1 MSRTSTQQRRDM
13 ARAKGQFAMLERYG
27 MDPKM
32 VGQVFNRAVPVQ
44 NQDPNA
50 DISNVT
56 VPDTVAGLEEI
67 LGDTTRM
74 SQFAQAGQLK
84 AVLAAYARKTINAD
98 TDMRKQVLEQN
109 QVVLQDMLKAAQRE
123 GLKPGGTLD
132 LTGDDALKAMY
143 GFAKSKDASARA
155 RLYNKKAMGAKLD
168 QDFGNALDYWT
179 TVWHQAPNTMDRQE
193 KLSRLRNAFSSNVPS
208 EGGFLIPETLRSEIL
223 RVSLETALVRPR
235 ARVIPMETLRVPF
248 PAIDATTNQT
258 SVYGGIQA
266 FWTEEGATLQSSS
279 ATFSNVLLDAK
290 KLTTYCEVPN
300 ELIADSV
307 GSFEAL
313 MDEIF
318 PEALGFYEDYA
329 FIAGSGVGEP
339 LGVLNAGNSAI
350 VAVTAETG
358 QSTATIIWQNIVRMY
373 ARMLPT
379 SLSRAVWIASIDTF
393 PELATMSLSVGTGG
407 SAIWIN
413 NGVEGPP
420 MTILGRPVLFTEK
433 TNTLGTQ
440 GDINF
445 VDFGMYLLGDRQA
458 MSSTSS
464 AHYKFASDVT
474 AFRVVERVD
483 GRPWLKSSI
492 TPKNGGPNLSPYV
505 QLATRP

>member
-1 MSRTSTQQRRDM
+1 MSQTIRQRARSV
-13 ARAKGQFAMLERYG
+13 ARAKGQLAMLQAAG
-27 MDPKM
+27 IDPSM
-32 VGQVFNRAVPVQ
+32 AGQIFNRATVQ
-44 NQDPNA
+44 END
-50 DISNVT
+50 DLSDVV
-56 VPDTVAGLEEI
+56 VPDNAAQLEQV
-67 LGDTTRM
+67 LGDVDQLHRY
-74 SQFAQAGQLK
+74 AKAGKLK
-84 AVLAAYARKTINAD
+84 AVLSAYARKSID
-98 TDMRKQVLEQN
+98 QDLDMRRQVNELAQAAI
-109 QVVLQDMLKAAQRE
+109 QDMLRDAKVE
-123 GLKPGGTLD
+123 GLKPSTVLD
-132 LTGDDALKAMY
+132 LTGDDAAKAAF
-143 GFAKSKDASARA
+143 GFAKSKHANARA
-155 RLYNKKAMGAKLD
+155 RLYNSKAMGAKLD
-168 QDFGNALDYWT
+168 KDFADSMEYWT
-179 TVWHQAPNTMDRQE
+179 TVWHQAPQTADLQE
-193 KLSRLRNAFSSNVPS
+193 KRSRLRNAFSSNVPS

-248 PAIDATTNQT
+248 PAIDSTSNST

-266 FWTEEGATLQSSS
+266 YWTEEGASLNTTS
-279 ATFSNVLLDAK
+279 ASFSNVVLDAK

-318 PEALGFYEDYA
+318 PEALSFYEDYA
-329 FIAGSGVGEP
+329 FLMGSGVGEP
-339 LGVLNAGNSAI
+339 LGVLNTGNGAI
-350 VAVTAETG
+350 VTTAAETG
-358 QSTATIIWQNIVRMY
+358 QPSGSIVWENIVKMY
-373 ARMLPT
+373 ARMLPA
-379 SLSRAVWIASIDTF
+379 SLSRAVWVASIDTF

-420 MTILGRPVLFTEK
+420 MTILGRPVMFTEK
-433 TNTLGTQ
+433 TSVLGGQ
-440 GDINF
+440 GDISF

-464 AHYKFASDVT
+464 AHYKFANDVT
-474 AFRVVERVD
+474 AFRILERVD

-505 QLATRP
+505 QLAARP

>member
-1 MSRTSTQQRRDM
+1 MSTTTKQRARSV
-13 ARAKGQFAMLERYG
+13 ARARGQFAMLERYG
-27 MDPKM
+27 INPAE
-32 VGQVFNRAVPVQ
+32 VGKVFNRSAVQ
-44 NQDPNA
+44 DDPNA
-50 DISNVT
+50 DLSGIA
-56 VPDTVAGLEEI
+56 VPDTAAGLEEV
-67 LGDTTRM
+67 LGDVDKLHT
-74 SQFAQAGQLK
+74 FAKAGKLK
-84 AVLAAYARKTINAD
+84 AVLAAYARKTVDAD
-98 TDMRKQVLEQN
+98 LDMRRQVNELAQAAI
-109 QVVLQDMLKAAQRE
+109 QDMLKDAKSE
-123 GLKPGGTLD
+123 GLKPSSVLD
-132 LTGDDALKAMY
+132 LTGDDAAKAAF
-143 GFAKSKDASARA
+143 GFAKSRSADARA
-155 RLYNKKAMGAKLD
+155 RLYNPKAMGARLD
-168 QDFGNALDYWT
+168 KDFQNAIDYWT
-179 TVWHQAPNTMDRQE
+179 TVWHQAPATADRQE
-193 KLSRLRNAFSSNVPS
+193 RLSRLRNAFSSNVPS

-223 RVSLETALVRPR
+223 RISLETAVVRPR

-248 PAIDATTNQT
+248 PAIDSTTNAT

-266 FWTEEGATLQSSS
+266 YWTEEGASLNTTS
-279 ATFSNVLLDAK
+279 ASFSNVLLDAK

-307 GSFEAL
+307 GSFQAL

-329 FIAGSGVGEP
+329 FLLGSGVGEP
-339 LGVLNAGNSAI
+339 LGVLNAGNKAV

-358 QSTATIIWQNIVRMY
+358 QATATIIWQNIVRMY

-379 SLSRAVWIASIDTF
+379 SLSRAVWVASIDTF

-420 MTILGRPVLFTEK
+420 MTILGRPVIFTEK
-433 TNTLGTQ
+433 TSTLGNQ
-440 GDINF
+440 GDISF
-445 VDFGMYLLGDRQA
+445 VDFGMYLLGDRQT

-464 AHYKFASDVT
+464 AHYKFANDVT
-474 AFRVVERVD
+474 AFRVIERVD